1 MAEAAVSGQA
11 DFSTFDTP
19 KNRKLTAP
27 FVPYLAMVSEILVL
41 NVSSLIV
48 YVLRQGSNFY
58 MIEQYM
64 GATLLWSTMVIFL
77 FHHFNLYRL
86 ERLSNVAKCIRPI
99 LIIYVIAFSIMLFLA
114 FLFKLSDDFSRTWV
128 LAVFAGSILLILATR
143 GLVSYYIRKQCR
155 LGALGSRVA
164 IVGATS
170 QAKQL
175 VIRFASS
182 NSKWY
187 HIIGI
192 FDDRKSRVETGIAD
206 IPMLGDLTDLTR
218 LVRSGV
224 VQVIIIA
231 LPYSADERIINILSQ
246 LKELPVRILM
256 TPDLMCYRT
265 FSQGQ
270 EIYNNIYL
278 PELTSVPGSGFQ
290 GFIKN
295 VLDKI
300 IALVALVILMPL
312 MACIAVAI
320 KWESRGPILFKQQR
334 YGFNNGLIDVYKF
347 RSMHHM
353 PQGREV
359 VQARRRDTRVTKIG
373 WILRRTSLDELPQLF
388 NVLGGSMSLVGPRPH
403 AIKHHEQYSQLIA
416 GYDMRHKVKPGITGL
431 AQINGWR
438 GETETLDKMQRRVE
452 CDIAYIEN
460 WSLWLDFR
468 ILFLT
473 AFIGWFHKN
482 AY

>member
-1 MAEAAVSGQA
+1 MAEATVSGQA
-11 DFSTFDTP
+11 DFSTFQTA

-27 FVPYLAMVSEILVL
+27 FVPYLAIASELLVL
-41 NVSSLIV
+41 NVYSLIV
-48 YVLRQGSNFY
+48 YALRQGSTFY
-58 MIEQYM
+58 MLEQYI
-64 GATLLWSTMVIFL
+64 GATLMWSIMIIFL
-77 FHHFNLYRL
+77 FRNFNLYSL
-86 ERLSNVAKCIRPI
+86 ENLNDLAKCIKPI
-99 LIIYVIAFSIMLFLA
+99 LLVYLITFSVMLFLA

-128 LAVFAGSILLILATR
+128 LAVFAGSTLLILATR
-143 GLVSYYIRKQCR
+143 GLISYYITKQCR

-192 FDDRKSRVETGIAD
+192 FDDRKSRVETGIAE
-206 IPMLGDLTDLTR
+206 IPLLGDLTDLTR

-231 LPYSADERIINILSQ
+231 LPYSADERIISILSQ

-270 EIYNNIYL
+270 EIYNNVYL

-290 GFIKN
+290 GFIKTT
-295 VLDKI
+295 LDKI
-300 IALVALVILMPL
+300 VALVTLGILMPL
-312 MACIAVAI
+312 MAFIAVAI
-320 KWESRGPILFKQQR
+320 KCESRGPILFKQQR

-347 RSMHHM
+347 RSMHYT
-353 PQGREV
+353 PQTGEV
-359 VQARRRDTRVTKIG
+359 VQAKRRDARVTKVG

-403 AIKHHEQYSQLIA
+403 AIRHHEQYSRLIA
-416 GYDMRHKVKPGITGL
+416 GYDARHKVKPGITGL
-431 AQINGWR
+431 AQISGWR
-438 GETETLDKMQRRVE
+438 GETDTLDKMQGRAE

-468 ILFLT
+468 ILVLT
-473 AFIGWFHKN
+473 AFVGWFHKN